1 VPAAGALADLVDSL
15 VSGGLDAGDN
25 ALIAHQDHIVA
36 VLRTY
41 ADKSVDVLAADLE
54 KAFPSHSLG
63 EKLAVGD
70 ERATTANLAIELKA
84 QIDAEAPVLFNLF
97 VNGIAALS
105 ARVSGSTG

>member
-1 VPAAGALADLVDSL
+1 VATSPLASAIGDLFST
-15 VSGGLDAGDN
+15 GLDAGAN
-25 ALIAHQDHIVA
+25 ALIAHQEPIVA

-41 ADKSVDVLAADLE
+41 ADQSVDVLAADLE
-54 KAFPSHSLG
+54 NAFPSKSFG

-105 ARVSGSTG
+105 ARVSGSNP